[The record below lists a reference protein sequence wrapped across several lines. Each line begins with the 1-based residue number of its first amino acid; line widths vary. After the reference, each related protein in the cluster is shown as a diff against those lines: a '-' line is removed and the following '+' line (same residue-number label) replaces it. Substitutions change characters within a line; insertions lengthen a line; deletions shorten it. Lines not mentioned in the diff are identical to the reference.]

1 MPNPSILIV
10 EDDDVMR
17 RSLSKLLKKEK
28 YAVEEAVD
36 GDAGFS
42 KARDTAYDLIITDL
56 KMPGKDGIE
65 LLRSVKAVHPQTL
78 IIVITAY
85 ATIDTAIQAIKEGA
99 EDYIPKPFNLDQIR
113 LVIRRVLEKK
123 NLLAENM
130 YLRNEL
136 QGKYRFENIIGKS
149 PAMLKVFEMI
159 AKVADSK
166 ATVLITG
173 ETGTGKELVARAVH
187 FNSSRS
193 NGVFL
198 PVDCVSLSENL
209 LESELF
215 GHVKGA
221 FTGAIRNKKGIFEIA
236 DKGTIFLDEIGD
248 ISPSLQ
254 LKLLRVLDEG
264 VIQPVGGTERASVD
278 VRVITATNRNLET
291 MVESGVFRQ
300 DLYFRLNVVS
310 IELPALRERIE
321 DIVLL
326 SKHFLE
332 KYCRE
337 SGREIPRISAEALL
351 LLEAYHW
358 PGNIREIENT
368 IERAVLLEASEEIS
382 PESLPDKIARK
393 GADQQVDQDSKIMQ
407 TLEGMARSHVMT
419 VLDKTQGNRTKA
431 ADILGINRTT
441 LWRMLKRLGIDG

>member
-10 EDDDVMR
+10 EDDAVMR
-17 RSLSKLLKKEK
+17 RSLSRLLKKEH
-28 YAVEEAVD
+28 YTIDEAED
-36 GDAGFS
+36 GNAGFTM
-42 KARDTAYDLIITDL
+42 ARETVYDLVITDL

-65 LLRSVKAVHPQTL
+65 LLRSVKAVHPQTM

-99 EDYIPKPFNLDQIR
+99 EDYIPKPFNLEQIR

-130 YLRNEL
+130 YLRKEL

-149 PAMLKVFEMI
+149 PAMLRVFDMI

-187 FNSSRS
+187 FNSSRP

-221 FTGAIRNKKGIFEIA
+221 FTGAIRSKKGIFEIA

-254 LKLLRVLDEG
+254 KKLLRVLDEG
-264 VIQPVGGTERASVD
+264 MIQPVGGTERVKVD
-278 VRVITATNRNLET
+278 IRVITATNRNLEK
-291 MVESGVFRQ
+291 MVESGSFRQ
-300 DLYFRLNVVS
+300 DLFFRLNVVS
-310 IELPALRERIE
+310 IELPPLRKRSE

-332 KYCRE
+332 KYCKE
-337 SGREIPRISAEALL
+337 SGKEIPGISTEALHV
-351 LLEAYHW
+351 LEAYHW
-358 PGNIREIENT
+358 PGNVREIENT
-368 IERAVLLEASEEIS
+368 IERAVLLEASGKIS

-393 GADQQVDQDSKIMQ
+393 DAGKTVEQDPKIMQ
-407 TLEGMARSHVMT
+407 SLEAMARSHVMT
-419 VLDKTQGNRTKA
+419 ILERTKGNRTRTA
-431 ADILGINRTT
+431 EILGINRTT
-441 LWRMLKRLGIDG
+441 LWRMMKRLGIDS